1 MKLSFEI
8 LKNTLEEMDSRRL
21 QKMSKFKNTAITTFK
36 NEIGFNE
43 KKEK

>member
-8 LKNTLEEMDSRRL
+8 LKNTLEEMDRRL